1 MSIPFHV
8 LRVLE
13 RLTLSGNK
21 TGQGSLRITI
31 TLNTQTTGRT
41 VIKRPVFIGTSYF
54 LLGRR
59 EVGKIGAR
67 PSTARSSCFV
77 DYGLGVAF
85 NLFFLTENDKD
96 YTSPPAG
103 VPSLPSHRGF

>member
-1 MSIPFHV
+1 MTVPFHV

-13 RLTLSGNK
+13 RLTFSGNK
-21 TGQGSLRITI
+21 TGQVSLRITI

-41 VIKRPVFIGTSYF
+41 VITRPVYIGTSYF
-54 LLGRR
+54 RLGRR

-77 DYGLGVAF
+77 DYGLGVAL
-85 NLFFLTENDKD
+85 NLFFLTDDKD
-96 YTSPPAG
+96 YTSQPAG
-103 VPSLPSHRGF
+103 VPSLRSHRGF